1 MLWLANIL
9 NITKPCQELYDALVD
24 THAKDENGNIF
35 NEDPLPTEAM
45 TLEFFQH
52 RRYPIT
58 ETVNINYIIVFI
70 SKKEN
75 QNTQK
80 YLQARSKRPKYSIIN
95 FIYKLQQKTVFCDLI
110 YHRKLY
116 NRKASIFQSLKT
128 LHNLS

>member
-1 MLWLANIL
+1 MWVSFKYKS
-9 NITKPCQELYDALVD
+9 T
-24 THAKDENGNIF
+24 
-35 NEDPLPTEAM
+35 
-45 TLEFFQH
+45 
-52 RRYPIT
+52 
-58 ETVNINYIIVFI
+58 IVFI

-95 FIYKLQQKTVFCDLI
+95 FIYKLQQKTVFCNLI